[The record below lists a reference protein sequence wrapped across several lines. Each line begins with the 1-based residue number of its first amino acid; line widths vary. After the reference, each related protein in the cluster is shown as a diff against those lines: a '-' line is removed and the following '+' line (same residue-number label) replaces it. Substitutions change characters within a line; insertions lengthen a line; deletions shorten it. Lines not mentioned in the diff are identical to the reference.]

1 MVESESIIFEQ
12 SFLTIACLKLFLLF
26 SLDFFS
32 KQLFKEIFLKWPNKT
47 AEPTVSYTIFKDK
60 DSQL

>member
-12 SFLTIACLKLFLLF
+12 SFLTTVCLKLFLLF
-26 SLDFFS
+26 SLDFS

-47 AEPTVSYTIFKDK
+47 AEPTFSYTIFKDK